1 MNSVESNS
9 RPPRHVPFFSPTIS
23 TSIFFFAIALLAISS
38 TSRAQ
43 TSRTTGALRVT
54 VLDESGGTV
63 PGARVTI
70 AREATSFSRTLSTGE
85 SGEAAFRSLEVGE
98 YALQVDKDGFRTA
111 TVEELSI
118 SVGRTAVQQVLLRPA
133 GITESVEVT
142 AESGA
147 VDTEAT
153 VSSAALGGE
162 RIEESPSTNRNY
174 LNFVLVAPGVA
185 ASAGSNT
192 QRTLAGIRSPQ
203 PDSGFSFGGMRGRN
217 NSLSIDGVDNRDE
230 TTGGNR
236 VSIGLE
242 MVQEFRVAGAIL
254 GAEFGGAAGGAVNV
268 VTRSGVNLWHGD
280 MTWFMQHDRFNAR
293 NPEVE
298 SGRKQRFR
306 RYQPG
311 VSLLGPIRRDRTF
324 FATAIEQ
331 QWESSEE
338 WSDTPDG
345 ALETINRTLA
355 LPALS
360 ESGVH
365 QAQSGLF
372 PSKDA
377 ETEFS
382 FKLNH
387 QLNDKHS
394 FSARHAYSRGKITA
408 DVQGIDNFT
417 DRSARGSSLTDDH
430 SFVAALISVPQPNI
444 VNDLRVQ
451 GARRRVGLQPSS
463 NGPMFL
469 VPGVITLGQAYNL
482 DADRTE
488 NHWEIVEGLSANYG
502 RHTLSA
508 GGSIHRVTLD
518 SRTADRFGGVFIF
531 PTLNDFTALRP
542 DVFLQAFGDPRTRIS
557 TLPGSLWFQERW
569 NARPGLTLEA
579 GLRWDGQRLPAPFNS
594 PTANF
599 NPRMGIAWSPFRGH
613 TSVLRAG
620 FGLFYD
626 RYPLAFLNQAIQ
638 KDGVT
643 ASEQYLVGP
652 DAVAAL
658 SAGFGGPLEVP
669 LAERP
674 ASTYAAGPSFPSTYS
689 RKVTAGFEQGLGG
702 DTKFTIE
709 YAGVRG
715 FHLPRMRNIAGA
727 LPPVYNL
734 EQTARSS
741 YQGVSFSINRRLR
754 KELTYLVAYNVSRAH
769 DDGSDFDE
777 QPLDPLNPQADWSLS
792 RQHQAQRIA
801 ASALFEIPIE
811 DAEWAPEWLR
821 EAAEDFV
828 VAPIF
833 RAGSGRPINALL
845 TTDEFRTGAF
855 PISARPADIER
866 NAFFDPATVNLD
878 LRLMKGIWV
887 MEHRAILQFG
897 VEMFNLLN
905 HSNPLRVSPYV
916 ASREGPLA
924 NFRGPVE
931 TMNARQLQLVV
942 QFEY

>member
-1 MNSVESNS
+1 M
-9 RPPRHVPFFSPTIS
+9 TA
-23 TSIFFFAIALLAISS
+23 AIRLAVVGLAILGRFPFTAAEISF
-38 TSRAQ
+38 AQ
-43 TSRTTGALRVT
+43 TSRTAGALRVS
-54 VLDESGGTV
+54 VLDESGATV
-63 PGARVTI
+63 PGARVTVTRPET
-70 AREATSFSRTLSTGE
+70 AFSRMVPTSE
-85 SGEAAFRSLEVGE
+85 SGEAVFQSLEPGE
-98 YALQVDKDGFRTA
+98 YALQVEKDGFRAA

-118 SVGRTAVQQVLLRPA
+118 SVGRTAVQQVVLRPA

-280 MTWFMQHDRFNAR
+280 VTWFSQHDRLNAR

-311 VSLLGPIRRDRTF
+311 TSLLGPIRRDRTF

-331 QWESSEE
+331 QWETGEE
-338 WSDTPDG
+338 WSDTPEG
-345 ALETINRTLA
+345 ALAAINRTLA
-355 LPALS
+355 QPALGG
-360 ESGVH
+360 SGVR
-365 QAQSGLF
+365 QAQRGLF

-387 QLNDKHS
+387 QWNEKHS
-394 FSARHAYSRGKITA
+394 LSARHAYSRGKISN

-417 DRSARGSSLTDDH
+417 DQSARGSSLTSDN

-451 GARRRVGLQPSS
+451 AARRGVELSPNSGGAML
-463 NGPMFL
+463 M

-488 NHWEIVEGLSANYG
+488 HHWEIVEGLSANYG
-502 RHTLSA
+502 RHTVSF

-518 SRTADRFGGVFIF
+518 SRMADRFGGLFIF
-531 PTLNDFTALRP
+531 PTIDDFLSLRP
-542 DVFLQAFGDPRTRIS
+542 DVFLQAFGEPRTNIS
-557 TLPGSLWFQERW
+557 TLPGSLWFQEHW

-579 GLRWDGQRLPAPFNS
+579 GLRWDGQRLPAPFTS
-594 PTANF
+594 PAANF
-599 NPRMGIAWSPFRGH
+599 SPRLGIAWTPSSRH
-613 TSVLRAG
+613 SSVLRAG

-638 KDGVT
+638 KDGVSAT
-643 ASEQYLVGP
+643 EQYLVGS

-658 SAGFGGPLEVP
+658 VAGAGGRFAAPLSGW
-669 LAERP
+669 P
-674 ASTYAAGPSFPSTYS
+674 AAAYRADPSFPTTYS

-709 YAGVRG
+709 YAAVRG
-715 FHLPRMRNIAGA
+715 FHLPRTRNVAA
-727 LPPVYNL
+727 AFPPDYNL

-754 KELTYLVAYNVSRAH
+754 KELTYLVAYNLSRAH

-777 QPLDPLNPQADWSLS
+777 QPLDPRNPAADWAHS
-792 RQHQAQRIA
+792 RQHQAQRLA
-801 ASALFEIPIE
+801 ASALFEIPLE
-811 DAEWAPEWLR
+811 DAAWAPAWLK
-821 EAAEDFV
+821 ETAEDFI

-833 RAGSGRPINALL
+833 SVGSGRPVNALL
-845 TTDEFRTGAF
+845 TTDTFRTGAF
-855 PISARPADIER
+855 PISARPAGIER
-866 NAFFDPATVNLD
+866 NPYFDPGTVNLD

-887 MEHRAILQFG
+887 MERRAIVQFG

-905 HSNPLRVSPYV
+905 HSNPLRVSPYF
-916 ASREGPLA
+916 ASSAGPLA
-924 NFRGPVE
+924 NYRGPVE
-931 TMNARQLQLVV
+931 TLNARQLQLVV